1 MDVQC
6 GQSRKTVIWNMKK
19 HWWRDVVAVCSLEGT
34 LTQTDS
40 MNSLILSTVG
50 GIVGVALHMLNQNR
64 HYWTPPK
71 WLGSSAVC
79 DISLWGQHVN
89 VCICVLICWASF
101 EIKGLCMVLNR
112 NWFRLMPVHTWVP
125 SVSLLLCFC
134 DVFWVLLNSLDFDSE
149 PEWTKRGLNLQVRAV
164 SNRGSHHGGD
174 PGLHWPS
181 AGMVRETCAIQE
193 PSKNSQVCGCVPDSK
208 HWFTTSFLQA
218 LRYLVMP

>member
-1 MDVQC
+1 M
-6 GQSRKTVIWNMKK
+6 RTKTEMTWVCNVGSPGKLWSGTWKSID
-19 HWWRDVVAVCSLEGT
+19 WRDVVAVCSLEET

-40 MNSLILSTVG
+40 MTLLILSSVR

-112 NWFRLMPVHTWVP
+112 NWFRLMLVHTWV
-125 SVSLLLCFC
+125 SECVFVVVFLWHLLGA
-134 DVFWVLLNSLDFDSE
+134 
-149 PEWTKRGLNLQVRAV
+149 T
-164 SNRGSHHGGD
+164 
-174 PGLHWPS
+174 
-181 AGMVRETCAIQE
+181 
-193 PSKNSQVCGCVPDSK
+193 
-208 HWFTTSFLQA
+208 
-218 LRYLVMP
+218 